1 MFYLGFQLL
10 RSHDVRLERG
20 WLDDD
25 IDIADYIPLEIS
37 ELEPEF
43 AVDTAA
49 ARFDVTGLFE
59 SYYQWDDK
67 KTYLCMSY
75 DVSSLLSYAP
85 AACVALEQKKN
96 FDIVIFEYPEGSKL
110 HLLFE
115 GENFVCEKRQW
126 GRETALLYRS
136 EEKSATRIIENF
148 AEAIALFAAT
158 VKRVYPEI
166 YHFAPFQEW
175 LHTYEPAYERTQEVY
190 ASLYLSP

>member
-1 MFYLGFQLL
+1 MFCLEFKLL
-10 RSHDVRLERG
+10 PCDDVRLERG

-37 ELEPEF
+37 ELDPQF

-110 HLLFE
+110 HLIFE
-115 GENFVCEKRQW
+115 EENFVCEKRQW
-126 GRETALLYRS
+126 GRETALLYRC
-136 EEKSATRIIENF
+136 EEKSPKRLIKNF
-148 AEAIALFAAT
+148 VEAIALFAAT

-166 YHFAPFQEW
+166 YDFAPFQQW
-175 LHTYEPAYERTQEVY
+175 LRIYGPAYERTQEVY
-190 ASLYLSP
+190 AGLYMSP